1 MPNIFEKNFL
11 FLKIRVTLLTQTS
24 TNVFTQLYIWRL
36 WMADKQHTV
45 TVKIDNNNNI
55 TLSNLPFS
63 PGEEVEVIVRP
74 ITVKVPPVKEGSEET
89 FISEAKSFSESLV
102 VETPELDDDD
112 FATFMGEVK
121 SPEVDKHSKSF
132 IGRLTSRYRSDEIKK
147 KPAKKPK
154 IPKNKI
160 LNKADKI
167 TNRSVSKKIQLYF
180 NTALRVLLDH
190 KKINSSKESASHKL
204 PTKFLI
210 PNENCEMVFCSQKE
224 AQQKNGIRCNVQ
236 INKQVL
242 ETQGRKIITRFIEH
256 YEDRPYFFLGEID
269 PVIFSEISSIME
281 KRQSKWKGIFRF
293 PYRLDNNKKDML
305 IEILK
310 QRKNRI
316 KKEKSRQV
324 VSDVVEYYDQNPD
337 AEFHF
342 RDVAKVER
350 FLTDR
355 EKEKVFIDMRKNLKV
370 EAILPI
376 LQKILGKMKTPY
388 YNVLVT
394 GELLSSQSTSFY
406 HRPASFGIVK
416 IDEDKVHHFKHKKIH
431 SCLTNKDFS
440 QKLQK
445 VLTGKVMYE
454 EAHLNKNSGGQRK
467 ELEDLLIPS
476 QEIKKVKKLP
486 DYDAKIKQ
494 ASLLHAF
501 SALYTTIL
509 AFLPYA
515 GVFWAQ
521 KIPELREYSTP
532 FISSFLGV
540 IAIWNATISF
550 SLLNRRG
557 RFSSII
563 LNTVLIG
570 ILTFLIFTT
579 TDRNT
584 YFIYIPWLLL
594 SLWMTMR
601 FLRPI
606 MQYYFHKDFGP
617 IYAKISVASVLFV
630 LLIITAIVICNL
642 SFYYPQQFF
651 IHNILK

>member
-1 MPNIFEKNFL
+1 
-11 FLKIRVTLLTQTS
+11 
-24 TNVFTQLYIWRL
+24 
-36 WMADKQHTV
+36 MADKQHTV
-45 TVKIDNNNNI
+45 TVKIDSNNNI
-55 TLSNLPFS
+55 TLKNLPFS
-63 PGEEVEVIVRP
+63 PGEEVEVIVRS
-74 ITVKVPPVKEGSEET
+74 TAVKVPPVKDGSEET
-89 FISEAKSFSESLV
+89 FISEAKNFSESLV
-102 VETPELDDDD
+102 IETPELDDDD

-147 KPAKKPK
+147 AKKPK

-167 TNRSVSKKIQLYF
+167 TNRSVSKKLQLYF
-180 NTALRVLLDH
+180 HTALRILLDH
-190 KKINSSKESASHKL
+190 KKINLSKESASHKL
-204 PTKFLI
+204 PTKYLV

-242 ETQGRKIITRFIEH
+242 ETQGRNIITRFIEH

-281 KRQSKWKGIFRF
+281 TRQSKWKGIFRF
-293 PYRLDNNKKDML
+293 PYRLDNGKKDAL
-305 IEILK
+305 IEILR
-310 QRKNRI
+310 QRKSRI
-316 KKEKSRQV
+316 KKDKSRQV
-324 VSDVVEYYDQNPD
+324 VSDVIEYYDKNPD
-337 AEFHF
+337 ADFHF

-416 IDEDKVHHFKHKKIH
+416 IDEDKVHHFKHKKIR
-431 SCLTNKDFS
+431 SCLTNKEFS
-440 QKLQK
+440 QKLHK
-445 VLTGKVMYE
+445 VLTGKIMHE
-454 EAHLNKNSGGQRK
+454 EAHFNKHSGGQRK
-467 ELEDLLIPS
+467 ELEDLLVPS

-494 ASLLHAF
+494 ASFLHLF
-501 SALYTTIL
+501 SAMCAMIL

-515 GVFWAQ
+515 GTFWAQ
-521 KIPELREYSTP
+521 KIPELRTYPTHY
-532 FISSFLGV
+532 ISSFLGV
-540 IAIWNATISF
+540 IAIWNATIAF

-557 RFSSII
+557 RFSSIL
-563 LNTVLIG
+563 LNISLVG
-570 ILTFLIFTT
+570 IFTFFMLTT
-579 TDRNT
+579 TDHSA
-584 YFIYIPWLLL
+584 YFIYVPWLLL
-594 SLWMTMR
+594 SLWMAMR

-617 IYAKISVASVLFV
+617 IYAKISWANVLFILLV
-630 LLIITAIVICNL
+630 ITLIIISNL
-642 SFYYPQQFF
+642 AFYYPQQFF
-651 IHNILK
+651 VHDIIK